1 MAGALSPEKI
11 TELKQII
18 HNQLNQMDVQTRIR
32 DILSE
37 SLQDDGE
44 GGGPE
49 FGEMELLDAVRQR
62 GLVEEIMERL
72 EIGEGRSNVRPK
84 VVGQPSRGRVKPATH
99 FLDKEAPVTTVPLKK
114 ANIDPT
120 RRQLYLHLLGGKAF
134 LEHLQEPEALPGQT
148 TSTFTIHIHFR
159 GQRFTSRPVPCACE
173 PDFREGFVLEMH
185 RWSGGD
191 AARMADAGTLLSLA
205 DPIHLVLI
213 KTDPSGETSLM
224 SSHYLEWR
232 TVLSTTAGS
241 QNIPVELLGVGSE
254 SKVPVGI
261 LEIKLELL
269 PKMDQLLTEEVVATQ
284 ISLERNRI
292 AERERLFLVYA
303 KQWWREFLQIRSTH
317 QNRLVKIFAQDEN
330 GVNRPVCAF
339 VKPMRGGRLL
349 DSSRHAARFVSI
361 MGYERVSAVGGGQP
375 REMWSSIH
383 AFLSKNKG
391 DCEDHA
397 VLLCNFLL
405 GFGLN
410 AFICVGTKGKG
421 QAHSWVMTLGSDGLV
436 TFWESLTCQR
446 YIHHQVNPNDPPS
459 VEQPRPQHPYRTVGC
474 VFNHKAFFANCQ
486 PSDNV
491 ELCCFDLQDSSV
503 WKAMSADALASVC
516 GPSNITHWP
525 NSPPL
530 VPSHLDAALVS
541 NELELQLRALTIDHR
556 KDLGLTS
563 VWDDELSYLLNPA
576 LAAYELERMTGLSSG
591 NEEFQQAMRQAVPD
605 GHTFKGFPIQFV
617 HRNAR
622 RVFAM
627 CLRSPVCEE
636 IICCRGDHVRL
647 AVRVR
652 TFTYPESACAV
663 WVMFA
668 CKYKSVL

>member
-1 MAGALSPEKI
+1 MAGALSPEKL

-44 GGGPE
+44 GTG
-49 FGEMELLDAVRQR
+49 FGETELLDAVRQR
-62 GLVEEIMERL
+62 GLVEEIMASL
-72 EIGEGRSNVRPK
+72 EIGGEGRSSIGAK
-84 VVGQPSRGRVKPATH
+84 VVGQPSRGQVKKPATH
-99 FLDKEAPVTTVPLKK
+99 FLDKEGPLTSVPLKK

-120 RRQLYLHLLGGKAF
+120 RRQLYLQIHGGKAF

-148 TSTFTIHIHFR
+148 TSNFSIHIHFR
-159 GQRFTSRPVPCACE
+159 GQRFKSRPVPCACE
-173 PDFREGFVLEMH
+173 PDFQEGFVLEVH

-205 DPIHLVLI
+205 EPIHMVLV
-213 KTDPSGETSLM
+213 KTDPSGETSLL
-224 SSHYLEWR
+224 SSHFLEWR
-232 TVLSTTAGS
+232 TVLSTPTGS

-261 LEIKLELL
+261 LEVKLELL
-269 PKMDQLLTEEVVATQ
+269 PKMDQLLTDEVVATQ

-303 KQWWREFLQIRSTH
+303 KQWWREFLQIRPTH

-349 DSSRHAARFVSI
+349 DSARHAARFVSI
-361 MGYERVSAVGGGQP
+361 IGYERVSAVGGGQS
-375 REMWSSIH
+375 REMWSSVH

-410 AFICVGTKGKG
+410 AFVCVGTKGKG

-446 YIHHQVNPNDPPS
+446 YIHQRVNPNDPPS
-459 VEQPRPQHPYRTVGC
+459 VEQPRPQYPYRTVGC
-474 VFNHKAFFANCQ
+474 IFNHKNFFANCQ

-491 ELCCFDLQDSSV
+491 DLCCFDLQDSSL

-516 GPSNITHWP
+516 GSSSNTYWP

-530 VPSHLDAALVS
+530 VPSHLDSSLVS
-541 NELELQLRALTIDHR
+541 NELELQLRALTMDHR

-563 VWDDELSYLLNPA
+563 VWDEELSYLLNPA
-576 LAAYELERMTGLSSG
+576 LASYETERMTGLSTG
-591 NEEFQQAMRQAVPD
+591 NEEFQQAIRLAVPD

-622 RVFAM
+622 RVFSL